1 MPEAASPE
9 RPARRPAL
17 PFVAV
22 GRVKDCA
29 TLAQY
34 AESAEVVQE
43 AGDVF
48 KKLLLTAQ
56 TKLAGGQRTRLQWKD
71 GSVCCLMDRQGTIL
85 FCVVT
90 SLLAYPERLAYQLLS
105 DLAESV
111 MQMESLSSAAE
122 LKMNDMLRGRFR
134 ELIATYEDPNNFPQ
148 LREAIEQARAV
159 NADSTSAAIYSRSV
173 ALHERRK
180 SFCLIA
186 LLIIVLLLLSIAA
199 ELCHEQNRKHMCV
212 FLH

>member
-1 MPEAASPE
+1 MIELASPE

-34 AESAEVVQE
+34 GEENSVVQE
-43 AGDVF
+43 AGGIF

-56 TKLAGGQRTRLQWKD
+56 TKLASGQRTRLQWKD
-71 GSVCCLMDRQGTIL
+71 GSVCCLMDKQGAIL

-90 SLLAYPERLAYQLLS
+90 SLLAYPERLAYQFLS

-111 MQMESLSSAAE
+111 KQMDGLSSMAE
-122 LKMNDMLRGRFR
+122 NKLNDALRVRMR

-148 LREAIEQARAV
+148 LREAIEQARAI

-173 ALHERRK
+173 TQHERRK
-180 SFCLIA
+180 TWCIVV
-186 LLIIVLLLLSIAA
+186 LLILVVLLICSAG
-199 ELCHEQNRKHMCV
+199 ELCVKQGRKCPLI
-212 FLH
+212 FGD